1 MSLLDRTNTVSKDS
15 PSSLLPPEGS
25 AAAGGRDDPAPKKG
39 PSSLLDT
46 PSPVESWRE
55 DDRPRQSPSSLLAGD
70 GDERHRRPAGD
81 EVVAVS
87 PSELLPPTP
96 VDASTFP
103 WRRVWLG
110 VVVAG
115 LIAIA
120 ATVTPRLMRP
130 SIPELMAQAVVAIE
144 GGKHD
149 VASIHLKNVLQR
161 ERSNAHA
168 RFLLGKVS
176 HANGEFQAAEQE
188 LRLALA
194 LGYERSKTLPALA
207 RSLLLQGEFQ
217 KVLDEIPPIV
227 EGVDESVLREIRTLR
242 GLAYVG
248 LGTLDEAR
256 ILFREVLE
264 AQPDSVDALL
274 GTARIAAM
282 ERRPDQASAL
292 IERALALEP
301 KSLDGLLIRGQ
312 LEWASGR
319 LDAARAAFRKVLD
332 TYPANPHAHTSLAWL
347 ALQAGQYGPARAHVD
362 VARKGAPEA
371 PQVNYLHAFLQFR
384 ERNFEVA
391 RASVE
396 KALGVAP
403 NDPASLMLAG
413 AVAYAQMDYPRAQDF
428 LLRGLARLPAHVGG
442 RKLYAAVLLKS
453 GQVSAA
459 LKVLLPTLEVAAD
472 DPELLTLVGQAYF
485 LAGNL
490 DAATE
495 HLERA
500 SRLNPKDTSSR
511 VALGLA
517 QMASGRMEPALSA
530 VESGLRA
537 DATSG
542 ELDSLLVMV
551 QLKRGK
557 IDLAERAWVALAKK
571 QPNDP
576 ATLQLK
582 GAILAARGDMPG
594 SRKALETALMLEP
607 GFAPAAIGLAKLD
620 LGENDPSNARRRLEK
635 LTRANPRKVD
645 GLVALAELGPA
656 IQATEA
662 EIRRWL
668 VEAHKADPEAVKP
681 AALLAKHHLRAGE
694 AAQALSVVRA
704 AQRSHPENPELLDA
718 LGAAQVASGDMAGAL
733 GTYSVLANLLP
744 TSADVLFR
752 LAQAQSANGSD
763 VAASMTLNRVLALQ
777 ANHEG
782 ALAALGGIYHR
793 GGRQAEALNVAR
805 RLQANPRTAA
815 RGHALEGDVMLATD
829 KPVAAAEAFE
839 RALKLAPTSSYLI
852 GWHAAASRSADGAS
866 ADRRLVRWLAERRDD
881 MDVRGYWADTL
892 LRRGNFEEAKQHYL
906 PVVER
911 GPERAMVLNN
921 LAWSMF
927 KTGDKQARA
936 YAERAFKLTPD
947 DPAVLDTLGVIL
959 MEEGE
964 LARAVELLQRA
975 VNHAPS
981 VPEPRIHLIRALTKI
996 GNFGRAR
1003 AELQLL
1009 LQSELPAARLA
1020 EARAML
1026 EQLPY

>member
-15 PSSLLPPEGS
+15 PSSLLPPQGTSAPGS
-25 AAAGGRDDPAPKKG
+25 SDDAVPKKS

-46 PSPVESWRE
+46 PAPVESWRE
-55 DDRPRQSPSSLLAGD
+55 DDRPRQSPSSLLDGD
-70 GDERHRRPAGD
+70 GARYARPAGD

-87 PSELLPPTP
+87 PSELLPP
-96 VDASTFP
+96 VAAEASRFP
-103 WRRVWLG
+103 WRRVVLG
-110 VVVAG
+110 LAVAG

-120 ATVTPRLMRP
+120 ATITPRLMRP
-130 SIPELMAQAVVAIE
+130 SISELMAQAVAAIE

-149 VASIHLKNVLQR
+149 VASIQLKNVLQR

-194 LGYERSKTLPALA
+194 LGYERSKALPALA
-207 RSLLLQGEFQ
+207 RALLLQGEFQ

-264 AQPDSVDALL
+264 VQPDSVDALL

-282 ERRPDQASAL
+282 ERRPEQASAL

-347 ALQAGQYGPARAHVD
+347 ALQAGQYGAARTHVD

-371 PQVNYLHAFLQFR
+371 PQVNYLHAFLEFR
-384 ERNFEVA
+384 ERNFDAA

-413 AVAYAQMDYPRAQDF
+413 AVAYAQTDYSRAQDF

-442 RKLYAAVLLKS
+442 RKLYAAALLKS

-459 LKVLLPTLEVAAD
+459 LKVLLPTLEIAAD

-490 DAATE
+490 EAATE

-500 SRLNPKDTSSR
+500 SRLNPKDSSAR

-557 IDLAERAWVALAKK
+557 IDLAERAWISLAKK

-582 GAILAARGDMPG
+582 GAILAAQGDMPG
-594 SRKALETALMLEP
+594 SRKALEIALMLEP
-607 GFAPAAIGLAKLD
+607 SFAPAAIGLAKLD

-662 EIRRWL
+662 EIRGWL
-668 VEAHKADPEAVKP
+668 VEAHKADPAAVRP
-681 AALLAKHHLRAGE
+681 AALLAKQHLRAGE

-704 AQRSHPENPELLDA
+704 AQRNHPENPELLDA

-763 VAASMTLNRVLALQ
+763 VAASMTLNRVLALK

-793 GGRQAEALNVAR
+793 GGRHTEALNVAR
-805 RLQANPRTAA
+805 RLQVNPRTAA

-829 KPVAAAEAFE
+829 KPVAAVEAFE
-839 RALKLAPTSSYLI
+839 RALKLAPVSSYLI
-852 GWHAAASRSADGAS
+852 GWHAAASRSGEDAS
-866 ADRRLVRWLAERRDD
+866 ADRRLIRWLAERRDD

-927 KTGDKQARA
+927 KTGDKQARV
-936 YAERAFKLTPD
+936 YAERAFKISPD

-959 MEEGE
+959 TAEGE
-964 LARAVELLQRA
+964 LSRALELLQRA

-981 VPEPRIHLIRALTKI
+981 IPEPRIHLIQALTKI

>member
-15 PSSLLPPEGS
+15 PSSLLPPEDSS
-25 AAAGGRDDPAPKKG
+25 AAASRDEPVPKQG
-39 PSSLLDT
+39 PSSLLDAR
-46 PSPVESWRE
+46 PPLEGWRE
-55 DDRPRQSPSSLLAGD
+55 DDRPRQSPSSLMAGD
-70 GDERHRRPAGD
+70 REHHFRPAGD

-87 PSELLPPTP
+87 PSELLPP
-96 VDASTFP
+96 VVEQSSTFP

-110 VVVAG
+110 VAVAG

-120 ATVTPRLMRP
+120 ATVTPRLTRV
-130 SIPELMAQAVVAIE
+130 SIPELMVEAATAFE
-144 GGKHD
+144 SGKHD

-161 ERSNAHA
+161 EQGNAHA
-168 RFLLGKVS
+168 RYLLGKVS
-176 HANGEFQAAEQE
+176 HANGEFEAAERE

-194 LGYERSKTLPALA
+194 LGYERGKTLPALA
-207 RSLLLQGEFQ
+207 RALLLQGEFQ
-217 KVLDEIPPIV
+217 KVLDEIPPVADGV
-227 EGVDESVLREIRTLR
+227 EASVLLEIRTLR

-248 LGTLDEAR
+248 LGSLDEAR

-264 AQPDSVDALL
+264 AKPDSVDALL
-274 GTARIAAM
+274 GTARIAAI
-282 ERRPDQASAL
+282 ERRPDQAAAL

-301 KSLDGLLIRGQ
+301 RSLDGLLIRGQ

-332 TYPANPHAHTSLAWL
+332 TYPANPNAHTSLAWL
-347 ALQAGQYGPARAHVD
+347 ALQAGQYVPARAHVD
-362 VARKGAPEA
+362 AARKGAPEA
-371 PQVNYLHAFLQFR
+371 PQVNYLHAFLEFR
-384 ERNFEVA
+384 ERNFDAA

-403 NDPASLMLAG
+403 NDVASLMLAG
-413 AVAYAQMDYPRAQDF
+413 AVAYAQTDYARARDF
-428 LLRGLARLPAHVGG
+428 LQRGLTRFPAHTGG
-442 RKLYAAVLLKS
+442 RKLYAATLLKS

-459 LKVLLPTLEVAAD
+459 LKVLLPTLEIAAD
-472 DPELLTLVGQAYF
+472 DSELLTLVGQAYF
-485 LAGNL
+485 QAGNL
-490 DAATE
+490 ESATE
-495 HLERA
+495 YLERA
-500 SRLNPKDTSSR
+500 SRLNPKDSSPR

-517 QMASGRMEPALSA
+517 QMAFGKLEPALSA
-530 VESGLRA
+530 VETGLRA

-542 ELDSLLVMV
+542 ELDAILVMV

-557 IDLAERAWVALAKK
+557 VDLAERAWNALAKK

-582 GAILAARGDMPG
+582 GAILAAKRDMPG
-594 SRKALETALMLEP
+594 ARKALETALMLEP

-620 LGENDPSNARRRLEK
+620 LDENDPSNARRRLEK

-645 GLVALAELGPA
+645 GLVALAEFGPA
-656 IQATEA
+656 IKATDA
-662 EIRRWL
+662 EIRGWL
-668 VEAHKADPEAVKP
+668 VEANKADPGAFRP
-681 AALLAKHHLRAGE
+681 AALLAKQYLREGE
-694 AAQALSVVRA
+694 TANALSVIRV

-718 LGAAQVASGDMAGAL
+718 LGAAQIASGDMAGAL
-733 GTYSVLANLLP
+733 GTYSVLANLRP
-744 TSADVLFR
+744 TSAEILFR

-763 VAASMTLNRVLALQ
+763 VAASMTLNRVLAIK
-777 ANHEG
+777 ADHEG

-793 GGRQAEALNVAR
+793 GGRHADALNVAR
-805 RLQANPRTAA
+805 RLQLGPLTAA

-829 KPVAAAEAFE
+829 KPVAAVQAFE
-839 RALKLAPTSSYLI
+839 RALSLAPVSSYLI
-852 GWHAAASRSADGAS
+852 GWHAAVSRSGDSTS
-866 ADRRLVRWLAERRDD
+866 ADRRLARWLAERGDD

-892 LRRGNFEEAKQHYL
+892 LRRGDFEEAKKNYL

-927 KTGDKQARA
+927 KSGDKQARV
-936 YAERAFKLTPD
+936 YAERALKITPD

-959 MEEGE
+959 MAEGE
-964 LARAVELLQRA
+964 LPRSLELLQRA

-981 VPEPRIHLIRALTKI
+981 VPEPRIHLVQALTKI
-996 GNFGRAR
+996 GNFARAR

-1009 LQSELPAARLA
+1009 LQSELPPARLA